1 MKRMRLMKSPRLMKS
16 VRKMKSPRLM
26 NSLRTTMS
34 GRTRLTLLGLQA
46 NTILIALIMSH
57 LTTLRT
63 PIDVKFGADALIQ
76 GRMRPTLLANFTAPT
91 R

>member
-1 MKRMRLMKSPRLMKS
+1 MKRMRLMKRM
-16 VRKMKSPRLM
+16 RQWKSPRLLK
-26 NSLRTTMS
+26 SPRPTMS

-57 LTTLRT
+57 IKTLRT
-63 PIDVKFGADALIQ
+63 PMHLNGGADALIQ
-76 GRMRPTLLANFTAPT
+76 RRMRPTLLAIFSATT